1 MSFFKKVGNF
11 FTSKLFLINIVLI
24 ILFWIGLIWG
34 TLSYFES
41 YTKKGEEVE
50 VPNLITNNINDIN
63 SFLSGKDL
71 KYEIVDSIYNPNL
84 LEGTVVYQNPMA
96 TDSTGLKVKNGRTI
110 KVRVSKK
117 TRLVEIPYVISKSR
131 RFAEASLTAKGLR
144 TKTTFVPS
152 TEDQGS
158 VVDQK
163 LNGKSVTKNQ
173 MTSINSVVE
182 LYVGERSGSELVLI
196 PDLNGLTINEAE
208 NRLKSG
214 ENSLRLFAVCGTCEN
229 AQDSLTARIHNQTPV
244 AGDSSKA
251 PAGSTITVFAE

>member
-1 MSFFKKVGNF
+1 MSFIKKVGNF
-11 FTSKLFLINIVLI
+11 FTSKLFIINIILI
-24 ILFWIGLIWG
+24 ILFWVGLIWG

-63 SFLSGKDL
+63 SFLTGKDL
-71 KYEIVDSIYNPNL
+71 KYEVIDSIYNPNL
-84 LEGTVVYQNPMA
+84 LEGTIVYQDPMA
-96 TDSTGLKVKNGRTI
+96 TDSTGLKVKNGRTL
-110 KVRVSKK
+110 KLRVSKQ

-131 RFAEASLTAKGLR
+131 RFAETSLTTKGLR

-163 LNGKSVTKNQ
+163 WNGKSVTRKQ
-173 MTSINSVVE
+173 MAPINSIIE
-182 LYVGERSGSELVLI
+182 LYVGEKSGSELVLI

-208 NRLKSG
+208 NRLKGG
-214 ENSLRLFAVCGTCEN
+214 ESSLRLFAVCGTCEN

>member
-63 SFLSGKDL
+63 TFLSGKDL
-71 KYEIVDSIYNPNL
+71 KYEVIDSIYNPNL
-84 LEGTVVYQNPMA
+84 LEGTVVYQEPMA
-96 TDSTGLKVKNGRTI
+96 TDSTGLKVKKSRTI

-152 TEDQGS
+152 IEDQGS

-208 NRLKSG
+208 NRLNSG

-229 AQDSLTARIHNQTPV
+229 AQDSLSARIHNQTPV